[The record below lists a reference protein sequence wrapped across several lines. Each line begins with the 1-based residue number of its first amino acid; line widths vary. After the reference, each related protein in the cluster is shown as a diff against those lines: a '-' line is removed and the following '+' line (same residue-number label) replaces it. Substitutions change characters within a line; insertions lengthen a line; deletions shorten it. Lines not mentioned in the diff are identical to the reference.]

1 MGDPGLILV
10 ILVTPAVVTVFAFV
24 WRVLPRQRLH
34 HQQPDA
40 DRHVPDPGLLGLW
53 GSTGA
58 RHIFY
63 YWNPFTYFLEIVR
76 VPIITGELPGHALL
90 FCSAVGIFSWV
101 LALLLLGRFRKRL
114 AFIL

>member
-1 MGDPGLILV
+1 MSARSSP
-10 ILVTPAVVTVFAFV
+10 TPVFWAYE
-24 WRVLPRQRLH
+24 
-34 HQQPDA
+34 
-40 DRHVPDPGLLGLW
+40 